1 MLMLLSGSSTNALFL
16 EVGASSFGEAFACNK
31 AGASSSDERR
41 ITLRGARAA
50 SRGEERLSDT
60 FAMWLPRDNYA
71 REPCHWASHVTTT
84 AARSPGFQRR
94 TETQKA
100 DAHPTNQDVFQGNQ
114 TATSPRRSE

>member
-16 EVGASSFGEAFACNK
+16 EVGFRRYKASC
-31 AGASSSDERR
+31 SDERR
-41 ITLRGARAA
+41 IALRGARAA

-100 DAHPTNQDVFQGNQ
+100 DAHPTNQDLFQGNQ